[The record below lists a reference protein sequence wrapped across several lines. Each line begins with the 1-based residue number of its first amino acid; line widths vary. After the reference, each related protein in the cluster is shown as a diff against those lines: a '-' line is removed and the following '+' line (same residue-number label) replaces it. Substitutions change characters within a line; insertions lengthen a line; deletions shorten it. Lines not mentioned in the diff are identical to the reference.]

1 MAAIQQ
7 NTENSSSRPVSA
19 VDNQI
24 NNKNTNSST
33 PIIERRIATDGP
45 RRKFSLSDSSQ
56 ATLSERCVVVA
67 RQSDGFGLTVSGEHP
82 LTVATLKPYGA
93 AQLAGVREG
102 DRILKV
108 NGMLVSCSNFQEVI
122 KMISGG
128 YNLVL
133 TLLGP
138 ARTHSV
144 SSWDDELFPAI
155 QKPKEINNNN
165 NKNNGILIQQTPNPE
180 QMMLSLEWQRERRD
194 ELFRML
200 NKERANLESLQVC
213 AGIADLNQQPQQQQI
228 EFGGGSKLERA
239 LCRINELEKQLNI
252 LSLLNAVTNGKKRQL
267 NRNDKKRGSIESN
280 ETEKQSSKTFPPT
293 SMRTTNNS
301 SVPLR
306 AADAAVGRVE
316 PIRSW
321 IETGGMHYVQAD
333 VLPIGDEEEEEEED
347 GGEGSEGDN
356 EDMEAAGPFT
366 NLQDL
371 KTRPAHL
378 TVFFTYLLNNAN
390 PSSLLFYLI
399 TDVFTSSNVKDMRRF
414 AYELFSTFLIPG
426 APLQLPNISQ
436 HDIQAIDKIL
446 IKMSSTPS
454 TSNQQQDIEQLRKLF
469 IPTRT
474 KAVGQI
480 NEQLSLFRRKKHL
493 DPNFVEEYSQLESI
507 SRADHSAELRLSE
520 RILFRTLSHLM
531 HLANPIGPPEFGNC
545 ERKTL
550 ALIISVAT
558 LIKVVMGLRTNHSNW
573 EKLLDKCPT
582 FLSQLPKTGG
592 TSMFK
597 MLGSGGSTSIKQKLQ
612 LKEHQFILQ
621 QVFVTVH
628 CYQCREAVWGVNPQ
642 AYFCQNCDVVVH
654 KNCTSQLIDH
664 CWPQQQQKVGKGGSQ
679 QQQPFS
685 GRSKLVA
692 VSTTSL
698 TSPARIP
705 QQHYHKD
712 SNVSSSGLLHHH
724 YYPPS
729 LLSTESV
736 FSSPSLAL
744 TKQQQLVQKQHLNLL
759 PSQKSSISLTPP
771 INRSHHSTSASVV
784 AMAGSSKESSSIDR
798 HGNDLIPPEL
808 IDADATTNGGG
819 PPVPAAV
826 VRLQHQQQTHME
838 SLDSGSSPPSSSAM
852 LPPPVFSSR
861 FERILPPD
869 IPPSSAPPPP
879 PPLQKTTGNG
889 QIEV

>member
-1 MAAIQQ
+1 
-7 NTENSSSRPVSA
+7 
-19 VDNQI
+19 
-24 NNKNTNSST
+24 
-33 PIIERRIATDGP
+33 
-45 RRKFSLSDSSQ
+45 
-56 ATLSERCVVVA
+56 
-67 RQSDGFGLTVSGEHP
+67 
-82 LTVATLKPYGA
+82 
-93 AQLAGVREG
+93 
-102 DRILKV
+102 
-108 NGMLVSCSNFQEVI
+108 
-122 KMISGG
+122 
-128 YNLVL
+128 
-133 TLLGP
+133 
-138 ARTHSV
+138 
-144 SSWDDELFPAI
+144 
-155 QKPKEINNNN
+155 
-165 NKNNGILIQQTPNPE
+165 
-180 QMMLSLEWQRERRD
+180 
-194 ELFRML
+194 
-200 NKERANLESLQVC
+200 
-213 AGIADLNQQPQQQQI
+213 
-228 EFGGGSKLERA
+228 
-239 LCRINELEKQLNI
+239 
-252 LSLLNAVTNGKKRQL
+252 
-267 NRNDKKRGSIESN
+267 
-280 ETEKQSSKTFPPT
+280 
-293 SMRTTNNS
+293 MRTTNNS

-306 AADAAVGRVE
+306 AADAA
-316 PIRSW
+316 
-321 IETGGMHYVQAD
+321 ET
-333 VLPIGDEEEEEEED
+333 
-347 GGEGSEGDN
+347 
-356 EDMEAAGPFT
+356 AGPFT

-399 TDVFTSSNVKDMRRF
+399 TDVFPSSNVKDMRRF

-558 LIKVVMGLRTNHSNW
+558 LIK
-573 EKLLDKCPT
+573 
-582 FLSQLPKTGG
+582 
-592 TSMFK
+592 
-597 MLGSGGSTSIKQKLQ
+597 
-612 LKEHQFILQ
+612 FILQ

-664 CWPQQQQKVGKGGSQ
+664 CWPQQQQKVGKGGTQ

-685 GRSKLVA
+685 GRSKLIA

-698 TSPARIP
+698 T
-705 QQHYHKD
+705 
-712 SNVSSSGLLHHH
+712 
-724 YYPPS
+724 
-729 LLSTESV
+729 T
-736 FSSPSLAL
+736 L

-838 SLDSGSSPPSSSAM
+838 SLDSGSSPPSS
-852 LPPPVFSSR
+852 VG
-861 FERILPPD
+861 
-869 IPPSSAPPPP
+869 
-879 PPLQKTTGNG
+879 K
-889 QIEV
+889 

>member
-1 MAAIQQ
+1 M
-7 NTENSSSRPVSA
+7 
-19 VDNQI
+19 
-24 NNKNTNSST
+24 
-33 PIIERRIATDGP
+33 
-45 RRKFSLSDSSQ
+45 
-56 ATLSERCVVVA
+56 
-67 RQSDGFGLTVSGEHP
+67 
-82 LTVATLKPYGA
+82 
-93 AQLAGVREG
+93 
-102 DRILKV
+102 
-108 NGMLVSCSNFQEVI
+108 
-122 KMISGG
+122 
-128 YNLVL
+128 
-133 TLLGP
+133 
-138 ARTHSV
+138 
-144 SSWDDELFPAI
+144 
-155 QKPKEINNNN
+155 
-165 NKNNGILIQQTPNPE
+165 
-180 QMMLSLEWQRERRD
+180 
-194 ELFRML
+194 
-200 NKERANLESLQVC
+200 
-213 AGIADLNQQPQQQQI
+213 
-228 EFGGGSKLERA
+228 
-239 LCRINELEKQLNI
+239 
-252 LSLLNAVTNGKKRQL
+252 
-267 NRNDKKRGSIESN
+267 
-280 ETEKQSSKTFPPT
+280 ET
-293 SMRTTNNS
+293 
-301 SVPLR
+301 
-306 AADAAVGRVE
+306 
-316 PIRSW
+316 
-321 IETGGMHYVQAD
+321 
-333 VLPIGDEEEEEEED
+333 
-347 GGEGSEGDN
+347 
-356 EDMEAAGPFT
+356 AGPFT

-399 TDVFTSSNVKDMRRF
+399 TDVFPSSNVKDMRRF

-454 TSNQQQDIEQLRKLF
+454 TSTQQQDIEQLRKLF

-558 LIKVVMGLRTNHSNW
+558 LIK
-573 EKLLDKCPT
+573 KLLDKCPT

-597 MLGSGGSTSIKQKLQ
+597 MLGSGGGTSIKQKLQ

-628 CYQCREAVWGVNPQ
+628 CYQCREAVWG
-642 AYFCQNCDVVVH
+642 
-654 KNCTSQLIDH
+654 IDH
-664 CWPQQQQKVGKGGSQ
+664 CWPQQQQKVGKGGSL

-744 TKQQQLVQKQHLNLL
+744 TKQHQLVQKQHLNLL

-838 SLDSGSSPPSSSAM
+838 SLDSGSSPPSS
-852 LPPPVFSSR
+852 VG
-861 FERILPPD
+861 
-869 IPPSSAPPPP
+869 
-879 PPLQKTTGNG
+879 K
-889 QIEV
+889 